1 MAETSLSDQFSSG
14 LSYYTCFNFLKV
26 KKVVFGKYGKYDKK
40 RVGEEQNLIL
50 ISKIFSCH
58 NLKGE

>member
-1 MAETSLSDQFSSG
+1 MAEISLSDQFSSG

-40 RVGEEQNLIL
+40 GSVKSNI
-50 ISKIFSCH
+50 
-58 NLKGE
+58 